1 MRRAPCSCMRPDA
14 RSTRRSW
21 PPCSASSSSKA
32 AERGRDR
39 APLGSTAGRIAV
51 RHAVAAARRARR
63 TRRGR
68 RHPGGGRARSSRA
81 GARDRRGRR
90 PGRRARAARR
100 ARVSR
105 RAALALARAR
115 PAARS
120 RPDARARGRARRR
133 RRARRPARRAFAGDG
148 VAHPRLWRACADAG
162 RAGAVAR
169 VRRRRQRAD
178 DRGVLPR
185 RALRSRAAALA
196 VRGRGGVRH
205 RRVPGAL
212 PGRPTAAPQPRSD
225 RRRRLLPHAPEPRQ
239 LLALLAQRQ
248 HRARRG
254 RRRRVLRLVS
264 PAPRRAVRTAGAR
277 TALLATALVIVVTA
291 SLAAAG
297 VSPSTPWR
305 HLYLV
310 PVVLAALRF
319 GAAGGLLTALGA
331 ALAFGPFVL
340 REIEGHGATRA
351 AAEGVLT
358 LALLALL
365 GALVGSLAACA
376 RRQRERYETLRAV
389 QCALAEPAPLERI
402 AARLAGLLTRR
413 LAVDAAGLVLDE
425 GRVVAGAPDLEPR
438 SLAAHVLARR
448 EPVFVADAGTDA
460 RARRIV
466 VVPLMSGRE
475 AIGALAVERLGD
487 VSRGERDALVGLGA
501 AIGLAL
507 DNARLAARQRRFA
520 EELAQKVGEATA
532 RLAEMDRL
540 KSDFVA
546 LASHELRTPLTAL
559 QGFSELLATPA
570 FAPDEVRRLGE
581 IMRGEIERL
590 GRIVSDFLDLARL
603 ERGLAPAIR
612 RAVVD
617 PAPLIAA
624 AVELFQRT
632 RTTHRLE
639 LQVEGALPHVDA
651 DADALDRVLKNLIGN
666 ALKYSPPGSCV
677 RVRARAADGMV
688 AVDEEDE
695 GPGIPADERARVFE
709 PYYRVR
715 ARRRE
720 CPAP

>member
-1 MRRAPCSCMRPDA
+1 M
-14 RSTRRSW
+14 
-21 PPCSASSSSKA
+21 
-32 AERGRDR
+32 
-39 APLGSTAGRIAV
+39 
-51 RHAVAAARRARR
+51 
-63 TRRGR
+63 
-68 RHPGGGRARSSRA
+68 
-81 GARDRRGRR
+81 
-90 PGRRARAARR
+90 
-100 ARVSR
+100 
-105 RAALALARAR
+105 
-115 PAARS
+115 
-120 RPDARARGRARRR
+120 
-133 RRARRPARRAFAGDG
+133 
-148 VAHPRLWRACADAG
+148 
-162 RAGAVAR
+162 
-169 VRRRRQRAD
+169 
-178 DRGVLPR
+178 
-185 RALRSRAAALA
+185 
-196 VRGRGGVRH
+196 
-205 RRVPGAL
+205 
-212 PGRPTAAPQPRSD
+212 
-225 RRRRLLPHAPEPRQ
+225 
-239 LLALLAQRQ
+239 
-248 HRARRG
+248 
-254 RRRRVLRLVS
+254 
-264 PAPRRAVRTAGAR
+264 RTAGAR

-365 GALVGSLAACA
+365 GALVGSLAAGA

-501 AIGLAL
+501 AVGLAL

-559 QGFSELLATPA
+559 QGFSELLATRA

-666 ALKYSPPGSCV
+666 ELKYSPPGSCV

-688 AVDEEDE
+688 AVDVEDE

-715 ARRRE
+715 DTATLGPGTGLGLSVVKSLVEAHGGSVRADAGPGTGTRMTVTL
-720 CPAP
+720 PALP